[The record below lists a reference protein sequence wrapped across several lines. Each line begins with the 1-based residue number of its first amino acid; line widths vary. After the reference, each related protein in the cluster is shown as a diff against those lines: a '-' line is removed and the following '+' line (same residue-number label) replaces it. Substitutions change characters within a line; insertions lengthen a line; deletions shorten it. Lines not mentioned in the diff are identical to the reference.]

1 MKYLKKTVFFVVV
14 LLIIPFM
21 GMNFSET
28 TSSAPGI
35 SASVNK
41 KSYNPG
47 ETGVITLTFKTG
59 SKVKIPKE
67 PGVTM
72 DLTTDQ
78 IEGIG
83 FQDYSDGDGDYISN
97 SKVKY
102 DFKVPDNAASGTTI
116 KVTGKVKFGY
126 CTVSDGVCK
135 MANQNFSTNVKVK

>member
-1 MKYLKKTVFFVVV
+1 LKYLKKTALFIAV
-14 LLIIPFM
+14 LMIIPFF
-21 GMNFSET
+21 GMNTPEMN
-28 TSSAPGI
+28 SSAPGV

-41 KSYNPG
+41 KSYSPG
-47 ETGVITLTFKTG
+47 ETGIITLTFKTG

-72 DLTTDQ
+72 DLTTGE

-83 FQDYSDGDGDYISN
+83 FQDYSGGDGDYIDN

-102 DFKVPDNAASGTTI
+102 EFKVPDNTASGSTI
-116 KVTGKVKFGY
+116 NVTGKVKFGY

-135 MANQNFSTNVKVK
+135 MANQGFSTKVKVK